1 MPKVTI
7 YNGESRK
14 DKKPFKAVRV
24 EVGEWSQLIF
34 PRSSFELSYI
44 EQQLIKENKLE
55 SEFNL
60 DED

>member
-1 MPKVTI
+1 MPQVTI
-7 YNGESRK
+7 YNGES
-14 DKKPFKAVRV
+14 KKTGKPYKAIRV

-34 PRSSFELSYI
+34 PKSSFEMDYI
-44 EQQLIKENKLE
+44 EKVMKESAKSD